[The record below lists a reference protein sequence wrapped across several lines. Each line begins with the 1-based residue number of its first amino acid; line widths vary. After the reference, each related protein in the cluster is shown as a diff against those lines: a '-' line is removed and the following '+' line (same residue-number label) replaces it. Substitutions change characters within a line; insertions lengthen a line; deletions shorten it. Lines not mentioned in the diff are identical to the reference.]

1 MILYYQLTDFSE
13 AFVLID
19 ATVQGDGGVSGL
31 LQKAICRVSFFRVF
45 LDGLQEEGVA
55 GNPLHRHHQ
64 EEAQRGGIYF
74 RPGDMNSISEHNF
87 RNQMSLVGPS
97 VKQDKII

>member
-1 MILYYQLTDFSE
+1 MILYYHLTDFFE

-19 ATVQGDGGVSGL
+19 ATVQGDGCVSGL
-31 LQKAICRVSFFRVF
+31 LQKGICRVSFLCVF

-74 RPGDMNSISEHNF
+74 RPGDMNSINEHNL
-87 RNQMSLVGPS
+87 RNQMSRVGPS
-97 VKQDKII
+97 VKQEKVI

>member
-1 MILYYQLTDFSE
+1 MIRYYQLTDFSE

-19 ATVQGDGGVSGL
+19 ATVQGNGGVSGL
-31 LQKAICRVSFFRVF
+31 LQKGICWVSYLCVF
-45 LDGLQEEGVA
+45 LDGLQQEGVA

-74 RPGDMNSISEHNF
+74 RPGEINSINEHNF
-87 RNQMSLVGPS
+87 RN
-97 VKQDKII
+97 